1 MKARFNIDGKQLEV
15 VAINYHADEMSS
27 TTIVDESG
35 NYLTYYDKEY
45 GSYIENALKV
55 DLKKSIEF
63 PEVQETIDN
72 KLNTLIQHLDEMYK
86 EESEKLTDIAIDAM
100 EDKSGLPIA
109 ELSLLEYQKDYKL
122 MQQRVFGIL
131 DTIEEVKA
139 FQEGFY
145 NKNNSTE
152 MEDK

>member
-15 VAINYHADEMSS
+15 VSISYYADEMSGV
-27 TTIVDESG
+27 TIVDESG
-35 NYLTYYDKEY
+35 NFKTYHDNNH
-45 GSYIENALKV
+45 GSYIKDALKV

-86 EESEKLTDIAIDAM
+86 EESAKLTDIAIDAM

-152 MEDK
+152 MEGK

>member
-15 VAINYHADEMSS
+15 VAINYYSDEISS
-27 TTIVDESG
+27 VSIVDESG
-35 NYLTYYDKEY
+35 NFKTYHDNNH
-45 GSYIENALKV
+45 GSYIEDALKV

-86 EESEKLTDIAIDAM
+86 EENDKLTNIAIDAM
-100 EDKSGLPIA
+100 EDTAGLPFT
-109 ELSLLEYQKDYKL
+109 EVSLLDSQKEYKL

-131 DTIEEVKA
+131 DAIEEVKA
-139 FQEGFY
+139 FQEGFF
-145 NKNNSTE
+145 
-152 MEDK
+152 DKKEVEK